1 MENSLI
7 EGQYYKLWILLS
19 QTRDLIFDL
28 REKELSPYGITAR
41 QAIILFIITT
51 LGGKTNINKIARRLH
66 REHHTLSV
74 GLNRMEKQGL
84 VKKTRNPDRK
94 YEIIVTLTEKG
105 QQAYEL
111 SLKRESIKE
120 VMSCLSEQESQQL
133 ESLLRKLRDTA
144 YQNNNRIPEIP
155 FP

>member
-120 VMSCLSEQESQQL
+120 IMSCLSEEEHQQL
-133 ESLLRKLRDTA
+133 NSILKKLRDKA
-144 YQNNNRIPEIP
+144 LEDLHEVPKVP